1 MFEDWKKDETG
12 NIIVNPLVGYST
24 MIAAE
29 TAIGV
34 KFDYLIHG
42 DQFERP
48 SGNVQLVITPIQAQ
62 QLAQA
67 LLSAADKILGMKPTN
82 KPS

>member
-1 MFEDWKKDETG
+1 MFDDWKKDETG
-12 NIIVNPLVGYST
+12 NISVNPLVGYST

-34 KFDYLIHG
+34 KLDYLVAG
-42 DQFERP
+42 DKFETP
-48 SGNVQLVITPIQAQ
+48 SGGLQLVITPIQAQ

-67 LLSAADKILGMKPTN
+67 LLTAAEKVLSIKPRGQ
-82 KPS
+82 PS